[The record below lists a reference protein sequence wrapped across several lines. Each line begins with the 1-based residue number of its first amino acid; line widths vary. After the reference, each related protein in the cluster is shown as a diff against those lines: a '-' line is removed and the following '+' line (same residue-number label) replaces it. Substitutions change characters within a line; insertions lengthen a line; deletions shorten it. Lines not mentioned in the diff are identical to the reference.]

1 VSLLTK
7 TFKVSRGKGVH
18 EIDSFLTRTV
28 GREISLIK
36 SLSAISLNAST
47 TQLTVVYETSIV
59 EPVDITSPVPGLIVG
74 SGNAPTE
81 LLFQFS
87 SKAVHGS
94 LSGSNQVIFNE
105 TGVTTGRFSWP
116 TYGEDHILSVNPSG
130 LYSGDLGIF
139 NTLISPSILKAT
151 NYTPQNSTS
160 LTGFTVTDVAS
171 PYIGERVLYTS
182 SRRRGRPR
190 IKVVSLDTST
200 SSPDKVVAQAL
211 ANEKDLLIFT
221 AVQKTLTI
229 TDLFIIVIEEPEAHV
244 IASSPP
250 VGANHPTSTPFD
262 DIYLTFSR
270 PLNSNQVENT
280 DGLFAL
286 SAGFKNVIDIE
297 KLYVSLLSDQ
307 RTIKIRINAFLT
319 AKGLSL
325 NFINLILRSGLMS
338 SSGFT
343 TTKPYLLPYSTNDL
357 IGGGGSTGPAGPTGA
372 TGATGATGPAGPTG
386 PTGPAG
392 ATGPTGPTGER
403 GLTGV
408 TGLSGAAGAAGAA
421 GATGPAG
428 NTGPAGPAGATGPA
442 GPTGPTG
449 PTGAT
454 GATGDTGPAG
464 ATGPAGP
471 SVNFTGLLDVSQGTS
486 FATGDIMTYSGA
498 GWINQYNI
506 SAFTGGI
513 SNVVEDITPQ
523 LGGDLDAQA
532 NTIYFTE
539 SLHTS
544 SSNELAIDLSD
555 TSNKHRV
562 YLTENVTSTQFSP
575 PPGPSNHIVVFEQST
590 GGNTVWLQNDTRF
603 LNWPGGI
610 TGTLSTGAGAI
621 DILTLY
627 YDGSGTYN
635 AMMSNDF
642 F

>member
-1 VSLLTK
+1 MSLLTK

-372 TGATGATGPAGPTG
+372 TGATG
-386 PTGPAG
+386 
-392 ATGPTGPTGER
+392 
-403 GLTGV
+403 
-408 TGLSGAAGAAGAA
+408 
-421 GATGPAG
+421 
-428 NTGPAGPAGATGPA
+428 
-442 GPTGPTG
+442 
-449 PTGAT
+449 
-454 GATGDTGPAG
+454 DTGPAG